1 MSVQTG
7 LSIAGQRSTGQDVR
21 SANVTAVMTL
31 SNILQTSLGPQG
43 LDKMLVDDIGDVT
56 ITNDGATILKKLEVE
71 HPAAKVL
78 VELANLQDAEV
89 GDGTTSVVII
99 AAELLKR
106 ANELVKQ
113 NIHPTTIIAGYRK
126 AMKESIKYIQERL
139 GVKTETLGNDIF
151 IAVAK
156 TTLSSKFVG
165 GDSDFFSK
173 LICDAVSSV
182 KIVNAEGKV
191 KYPIYQINVL
201 KSHGKSAHESMV
213 VPNGYALHL
222 SRAGQQMPT
231 LVSPAKIALLDFDL
245 KKHQMRNYE
254 INITDPKEVE
264 KIRQKEMDITKE
276 KIQLILAAGVN
287 CVFVSGGIDDM
298 CIKYLAEGGCMG
310 IRRVEKK
317 DLKRLAKATG
327 GRVQLTFATM
337 DGGEAFD
344 AQAMGHAEQVT
355 EERVGDN
362 DHIFVKGCKA
372 VRATTLLLR
381 GANEFMLDEMERS
394 IHDALMA
401 VSKTMES
408 RFVVPGGGAVETALS
423 IHLEAEARK
432 IHTREQLAIAEFAD
446 ALLIIPKT
454 LTINAA
460 LDSIEMLSELRVAH
474 YKSVTDPNQADKRFF
489 GANLV
494 DNMIWNC
501 VENGVV
507 EPMMS
512 KLKSLK
518 FATEAAITILR
529 IDDLIKLDPEPE
541 PQR

>member
-1 MSVQTG
+1 
-7 LSIAGQRSTGQDVR
+7 
-21 SANVTAVMTL
+21 
-31 SNILQTSLGPQG
+31 
-43 LDKMLVDDIGDVT
+43 
-56 ITNDGATILKKLEVE
+56 
-71 HPAAKVL
+71 

-113 NIHPTTIIAGYRK
+113 QVHPTTIIAGYRK
-126 AMKESIKYIQERL
+126 AMKEAIKYIQEKL
-139 GVKTETLGNDIF
+139 GVKTEALGTDIF
-151 IAVAK
+151 LAVAK

-165 GDSDFFSK
+165 GDSEFFSK
-173 LICDAVSSV
+173 LVCDAVASV
-182 KIVNAEGKV
+182 KIINTEGKV
-191 KYPIYQINVL
+191 KHPIHQINVL
-201 KSHGKSAHESMV
+201 KSHGKSFHESML

-222 SRAGQQMPT
+222 MRAGQQMPSR
-231 LVSPAKIALLDFDL
+231 VSPAKIACLDFDL

-276 KIQLILAAGVN
+276 KIKLILDAGVN

-298 CIKYLAEGGCMG
+298 CIKYLAEGGCIG
-310 IRRVEKK
+310 IRRVDKK
-317 DLKRLAKATG
+317 DLKRIAKASG

-344 AQAMGHAEQVT
+344 ENAIGHAEEVT

-362 DHIFVKGCKA
+362 DHIFIKGCKA

-408 RFVVPGGGAVETALS
+408 KFVVPGGGAVETALS
-423 IHLEAEARK
+423 IHLEEVARK
-432 IHTREQLAIAEFAD
+432 LHTREQLAIAEFAD
-446 ALLIIPKT
+446 ALLTIPKT

-460 LDSIEMLSELRVAH
+460 LDSIEMLSELRVVHHQA
-474 YKSVTDPNQADKRFF
+474 VTDPTKAEKRFH

-494 DNMIWNC
+494 DNKVWNC